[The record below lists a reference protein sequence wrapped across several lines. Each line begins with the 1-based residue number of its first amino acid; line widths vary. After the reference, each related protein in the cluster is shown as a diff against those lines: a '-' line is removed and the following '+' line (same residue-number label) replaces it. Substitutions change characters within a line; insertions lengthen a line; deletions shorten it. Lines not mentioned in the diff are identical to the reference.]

1 MRALNLPCSFKYL
14 LNFAEVNIF
23 LTYDYELF
31 FGDYTGSVEKCL
43 LEPTDR
49 LLELSDRYNCKM
61 TFFVDVGYLIKLEEF
76 AVSNPELRHDRER
89 VLNQIRRMISSDN
102 DVQLHIHPHWERSYY
117 DGGKWVIVTDGAY
130 KLADFSDDE
139 IRSIVSRYKQYF
151 DQLIGRKS
159 SAFRA
164 GGWCVQPF
172 NRLEKIF
179 KELELIYDSSV
190 FPGGKFA
197 SPHYDFDFT
206 KAPKK
211 ARYRFDSDVCV
222 EVENGFF
229 TEFPISS
236 RRYSP
241 LFYWRLYI
249 LGRLFPSRHKMLG
262 DGKFLSQ
269 PGRKTSVL
277 TNFTWN
283 HVSSDGFY
291 ASKLNNCVRS
301 FSDRAFSDMVI
312 IGHPK
317 SMTVYSFEKL
327 EKFVEIWHNKHS
339 FITFRDLD

>member
-1 MRALNLPCSFKYL
+1 
-14 LNFAEVNIF
+14 
-23 LTYDYELF
+23 
-31 FGDYTGSVEKCL
+31 
-43 LEPTDR
+43 
-49 LLELSDRYNCKM
+49 
-61 TFFVDVGYLIKLEEF
+61 
-76 AVSNPELRHDRER
+76 
-89 VLNQIRRMISSDN
+89 
-102 DVQLHIHPHWERSYY
+102 
-117 DGGKWVIVTDGAY
+117 
-130 KLADFSDDE
+130 
-139 IRSIVSRYKQYF
+139 
-151 DQLIGRKS
+151 
-159 SAFRA
+159 
-164 GGWCVQPF
+164 
-172 NRLEKIF
+172 
-179 KELELIYDSSV
+179 
-190 FPGGKFA
+190 
-197 SPHYDFDFT
+197 
-206 KAPKK
+206 
-211 ARYRFDSDVCV
+211 
-222 EVENGFF
+222 
-229 TEFPISS
+229 
-236 RRYSP
+236 YSP

>member
-1 MRALNLPCSFKYL
+1 MLSHSFKYL
-14 LNFAEVNIF
+14 LNFAAVNIF

-31 FGDYTGSVEKCL
+31 FGEDTGSVEKCL
-43 LEPTDR
+43 IEPTDR
-49 LLELSDRYNCKM
+49 LLELSKRYSCKM

-76 AVSNPELRHDRER
+76 AKQFPELNKDSQ
-89 VLNQIRRMISSDN
+89 VVKDQILRMISAGN
-102 DVQLHIHPHWERSYY
+102 DVQLHIHPHWERSFYQE
-117 DGGKWVIVTDGAY
+117 GKWVVNTDGAY
-130 KLADFSDDE
+130 KLSDFSDDE
-139 IRSIVSRYKQYF
+139 ITSIVTRYKQYL
-151 DQLIGRKS
+151 DQLIGRKTS
-159 SAFRA
+159 TFRA
-164 GGWCVQPF
+164 GGWCIQPF
-172 NRLEKIF
+172 IRVEKVF
-179 KELELIYDSSV
+179 KELDLIYDSSV
-190 FPGGKFA
+190 FPGGKFS

-211 ARYRFDSDVCV
+211 ARYRFDTDVCA
-222 EVENGFF
+222 EQTNGYF

-236 RRYSP
+236 WRYSP

-283 HVSSDGFY
+283 HVSTDGFY
-291 ASKLNNCVRS
+291 VSKLNTCVRS
-301 FSDRAFSDMVI
+301 FDDRSFSDMVV

-327 EKFVEIWHNKHS
+327 EKFMNRWNNKHS

>member
-1 MRALNLPCSFKYL
+1 MKPAAVSFKYL
-14 LNFAEVNIF
+14 LNFAAVNIF

-31 FGDYTGSVEKCL
+31 FGEDTGSVEKCL
-43 LEPTDR
+43 IEPTDR
-49 LLELSDRYNCKM
+49 LLELSERYGCKM

-76 AVSNPELRHDRER
+76 AKQFPELNKDSQ
-89 VLNQIRRMISSDN
+89 VVKDQISRMISTGN
-102 DVQLHIHPHWERSYY
+102 DVQLHIHPHWERSFYQE
-117 DGGKWVIVTDGAY
+117 GKWVVNTDGAY
-130 KLADFSDDE
+130 KLSDFSDDE
-139 IRSIVSRYKQYF
+139 ITSIVTRYKQYL
-151 DQLIGRKS
+151 DQLIGRETS
-159 SAFRA
+159 TFRA
-164 GGWCVQPF
+164 GGWCIQPF
-172 NRLEKIF
+172 NRLEKVF
-179 KELELIYDSSV
+179 KELDLIYDSSV
-190 FPGGKFA
+190 FPGGKFS

-211 ARYRFDSDVCV
+211 ARYRFDTDVCV
-222 EVENGFF
+222 EETNGYF

-236 RRYSP
+236 WRYSP

-283 HVSSDGFY
+283 HVSTDGFY
-291 ASKLNNCVRS
+291 ASKLNTCVRS
-301 FSDRAFSDMVI
+301 FDDRSFSDMVV

-327 EKFVEIWHNKHS
+327 EKFMNRWNNKHS